1 MHLPTLDDLQT
12 RDLRRARKRLRRVV
26 RRASEAAAR
35 VVGNGKVVA
44 ETSTQQIRD
53 RPLAA
58 ALVLFG
64 AGLAA
69 GALVT
74 AAAKR

>member
-35 VVGNGKVVA
+35 AVGNGKAVA
-44 ETSTQQIRD
+44 ETSAQQIRD

-74 AAAKR
+74 ATAKR